1 MYVWLFSI
9 AVVVA
14 VIATVIATVVAIVVT
29 IVTIT
34 IFVMVTV
41 VTTIAIAIVTSISI
55 VVTAVVTAVA
65 TVFMLTSIA
74 VASIASRFLSRLFSR
89 LACYSVVIGFSLVAF
104 SNRLFSLWCND
115 VGITICD
122 SFFSVFFCGYSD
134 SYFSLYD
141 DSLVVCVK
149 VYVDVVFF
157 DIVTKLV
164 TVEGDSVDNFVSARF
179 AVINCTVIDI
189 DTLYDVLVS
198 IDKLVKIHVSAFW
211 HNDIFYTS
219 DDTCVSKWC

>member
-1 MYVWLFSI
+1 M
-9 AVVVA
+9 VA
-14 VIATVIATVVAIVVT
+14 VIATVVAIVVT

-34 IFVMVTV
+34 ISVMVTV
-41 VTTIAIAIVTSISI
+41 VTTIAIVTSISI
-55 VVTAVVTAVA
+55 VVTAVA

-104 SNRLFSLWCND
+104 SNRLFGFWRND

-122 SFFSVFFCGYSD
+122 SFVSVFFGCYCNSD
-134 SYFSLYD
+134 RSLND
-141 DSLVVCVK
+141 DSITFRVK
-149 VYVDVVFF
+149 VHFKVVIF
-157 DIVTKLV
+157 DIVTKLF
-164 TVEGDSVDNFVSARF
+164 TVEGDSVDNFVSASF

-189 DTLYDVLVS
+189 DTFYDVLVG
-198 IDKLVKIHVSAFW
+198 IDKVVKIHVSAF
-211 HNDIFYTS
+211 FYSGILHTS

>member
-1 MYVWLFSI
+1 M
-9 AVVVA
+9 VA
-14 VIATVIATVVAIVVT
+14 VIVTVVAIVVT

-34 IFVMVTV
+34 ISVMVTI

-55 VVTAVVTAVA
+55 VVTAVA

-74 VASIASRFLSRLFSR
+74 VASIVSRFLSRLFSR

-115 VGITICD
+115 VGIATCD
-122 SFFSVFFCGYSD
+122 SFFSIFFCGYSD
-134 SYFSLYD
+134 SDFSLYD

-149 VYVDVVFF
+149 VYVKVVLF
-157 DIVTKLV
+157 DIVTKFF
-164 TVEGDSVDNFVSARF
+164 TVEGDSVDNFVSASF

-198 IDKLVKIHVSAFW
+198 IDKVVKIHVSAF
-211 HNDIFYTS
+211 FYSGILHTS